1 MQCSPRIVETHLSNI
16 TPPHPLLMML
26 ETRVIAETGHL
37 LLTLPLL
44 RLQAKRGMGEP
55 VMVLPGFM
63 ADDRSTSLLRG
74 FLKNIGYHTY
84 PWQLGVNRRPM
95 LEILPIL
102 REMVERITSQS
113 DQKIRLIGWSRGGI
127 LSRELARD
135 CPDLV
140 AKVITIGTPVK
151 GGIAVSAIG
160 RWVQRETGLTPRQMT
175 NITQQRSRSPISVP
189 VRAIYSKTDGV
200 VAWKACIDDDTE
212 DVKHYEVFSSHIG
225 MGSNVEVFRLIPK
238 LLSEP

>member
-1 MQCSPRIVETHLSNI
+1 
-16 TPPHPLLMML
+16 MML
-26 ETRVIAETGHL
+26 ESRVVAETGYL
-37 LLTLPLL
+37 LLTLPQL
-44 RLQAKRGMGEP
+44 RLQAKRGKGEP

-95 LEILPIL
+95 LEILPVL
-102 REMVERITSQS
+102 REMMEKITTGSN
-113 DQKIRLIGWSRGGI
+113 QKIRLIGWSRGGI

-140 AKVITIGTPVK
+140 EKVITIGSPVK
-151 GGIAVSAIG
+151 GGIAASSIG
-160 RWVQRETGLTPRQMT
+160 KWVQRETGLSPPRQMAT
-175 NITQQRSRSPISVP
+175 IIQQRDRSPISVP

-200 VAWKACIDDDTE
+200 VAWQACIDDVTE
-212 DVKHYEVFSSHIG
+212 DVKHYEVVSSHMG
-225 MGSNVEVFRLIPK
+225 MGSNVEVFRLIPR